1 MIRAQRRA
9 HRALFA
15 ALALLVPG
23 VLAAALAV
31 RPPRAGGERA
41 LAAAAEA
48 PADGVRAWLEA
59 GALRV
64 ALGRDWNEPDVL
76 AYACAAAP
84 EDDALPRDARLL
96 GSIAPGAR
104 LAWPSGARWLVLYSL
119 AHQRVVGAEQ
129 PAEAP

>member
-9 HRALFA
+9 HRALFGG
-15 ALALLVPG
+15 LALLVPG

-31 RPPRAGGERA
+31 RPPRAGGEGEP
-41 LAAAAEA
+41 AAAADV
-48 PADGVRAWLEA
+48 PARGVRARLEA

-84 EDDALPRDARLL
+84 ADEALPRDARLL
-96 GSIAPGAR
+96 GALAPDAR
-104 LAWPSGARWLVLYSL
+104 LPWPADARWLVLYSL
-119 AHQRVVGAEQ
+119 AHQRVVAALE